1 MFPERLKLL
10 RRQYS
15 LTQKEL
21 GEALGLTVSTICDW
35 ERRRSEPNLRQL
47 ALLTGVFGVSADFL
61 LGLSEEA

>member
-10 RRQYS
+10 RKQYA

-21 GEALGLTVSTICDW
+21 GEALGLTVSTVCDW
-35 ERRRSEPNLRQL
+35 ERRRSEPNLNQL
-47 ALLTGVFGVSADFL
+47 ALLAGVFGVTADFL